1 MYGQDTISPKSF
13 GSQEVLIVGCGQGA
27 FLSGRDTKGGVEI
40 RHSDRMCGGGARQR
54 QACVLERVRQVESAK
69 SNIGAF
75 RQAPIDAVSISDNA
89 SVAGEKLA
97 RLGPQKLIMIAQPRA
112 IGT

>member
-1 MYGQDTISPKSF
+1 MGGQDNDKP
-13 GSQEVLIVGCGQGA
+13 
-27 FLSGRDTKGGVEI
+27 
-40 RHSDRMCGGGARQR
+40 
-54 QACVLERVRQVESAK
+54 ACSSASAK